1 VVIRHLLRNES
12 MPRGT
17 CEHFCHNDSRGV
29 KRLDIRSIESEGA
42 KIGDRDDSGASNPI
56 PTGKHQCS
64 AWVSNRRQPETD
76 MNMKRV
82 HGDIVVLVA
91 LLAIGSVSFA
101 VAAKKQNHHDGHR
114 LVAAKLKTDGHH
126 DLEKRGHY
134 TSSVE
139 SKGGKIAAF
148 HVMHDTKGE
157 IPVKKYKS
165 NKKMVQV
172 TGSHLT
178 DASLALP
185 QEDMG
190 TVEIGYSYI
199 DDDGNEEI
207 YWFPA
212 EEVLDPDTGAVEYVP
227 LSS

>member
-1 VVIRHLLRNES
+1 
-12 MPRGT
+12 
-17 CEHFCHNDSRGV
+17 
-29 KRLDIRSIESEGA
+29 
-42 KIGDRDDSGASNPI
+42 
-56 PTGKHQCS
+56 
-64 AWVSNRRQPETD
+64 
-76 MNMKRV
+76 MKRN
-82 HGDIVVLVA
+82 LVRA
-91 LLAIGSVSFA
+91 TTVTVFSLLAIATVAFA

-126 DLEKRGHY
+126 DIDKKGHY
-134 TSSVE
+134 TASVE

-148 HVMHDTKGE
+148 HVVHDTKGE

-165 NKKMVQV
+165 NKKMVQA

-178 DASLALP
+178 YASFAVG
-185 QEDMG
+185 QDTDMG

-212 EEVLDPDTGAVEYVP
+212 EEIVDGDTGAVEYVP

>member
-1 VVIRHLLRNES
+1 MNV
-12 MPRGT
+12 
-17 CEHFCHNDSRGV
+17 
-29 KRLDIRSIESEGA
+29 
-42 KIGDRDDSGASNPI
+42 
-56 PTGKHQCS
+56 
-64 AWVSNRRQPETD
+64 NR
-76 MNMKRV
+76 
-82 HGDIVVLVA
+82 VLAAVA
-91 LLAIGSVSFA
+91 LSLLAIGSVAFA

-148 HVMHDTKGE
+148 HVVHDTKGQS
-157 IPVKKYKS
+157 PVKKYKT
-165 NKKMVQV
+165 NKKMVQA

-178 DASLALP
+178 YASFALP
-185 QEDMG
+185 QDMDMG
-190 TVEIGYSYI
+190 TVYIGYSYI

-212 EEVLDPDTGAVEYVP
+212 EEIVDGDTGAVEYIP

>member
-1 VVIRHLLRNES
+1 
-12 MPRGT
+12 MPLG
-17 CEHFCHNDSRGV
+17 F
-29 KRLDIRSIESEGA
+29 
-42 KIGDRDDSGASNPI
+42 SNCA
-56 PTGKHQCS
+56 QL
-64 AWVSNRRQPETD
+64 ETD
-76 MNMKRV
+76 MNMNRV
-82 HGDIVVLVA
+82 LAAVVIMFS
-91 LLAIGSVSFA
+91 LLAIGSVAFA

-126 DLEKRGHY
+126 DIEKRGHY
-134 TSSVE
+134 ASSVD

-148 HVMHDTKGE
+148 HVVHDTKGN
-157 IPVKKYKS
+157 IPVKKYKT

-172 TGSHLT
+172 TSLHLSY
-178 DASLALP
+178 ASFALP

-212 EEVLDPDTGAVEYVP
+212 EEILDPDTGAVSYVP
-227 LSS
+227 LNS

>member
-1 VVIRHLLRNES
+1 MNV
-12 MPRGT
+12 
-17 CEHFCHNDSRGV
+17 
-29 KRLDIRSIESEGA
+29 
-42 KIGDRDDSGASNPI
+42 
-56 PTGKHQCS
+56 
-64 AWVSNRRQPETD
+64 NR
-76 MNMKRV
+76 
-82 HGDIVVLVA
+82 VLAAVA
-91 LLAIGSVSFA
+91 LSLLAIGSVAFA

-148 HVMHDTKGE
+148 HVVHDTKGQ
-157 IPVKKYKS
+157 IPVKKYKT
-165 NKKMVQV
+165 NKKMVQA

-178 DASLALP
+178 YASFALP
-185 QEDMG
+185 QDMDMG
-190 TVEIGYSYI
+190 TVYIGYSYI

-212 EEVLDPDTGAVEYVP
+212 EEIVDGDTGAVEYIP